1 MIICH
6 HLVVDEITKRHGPE
20 DKTQTTVRV
29 KTGEWRPHIQL
40 IHRFYAFYQFSALGS
55 ALLPNARLAD
65 LGYNT
70 IIAIQSSAFLMTLF
84 RKGLIRD
91 YTHGFWY
98 TLALIIS
105 FAYIRSAIP
114 GYLFWMK
121 ILMTFGLRV
130 KFGFDKY
137 LGWVI
142 FAIVSLPQVE
152 TFFFNLVTQN
162 NLLSPSNSV
171 VKDASALL
179 DKSTGTA
186 SMVGALLLTGLA
198 FGVYESRDK
207 KRPVDDFVYKPKAD
221 ELKLE

>member
-1 MIICH
+1 M
-6 HLVVDEITKRHGPE
+6 DEITKRHGPE

-70 IIAIQSSAFLMTLF
+70 YIAIQSSAFLMTLF

-98 TLALIIS
+98 TFALIIS
-105 FAYIRSAIP
+105 LAYIRSAIP

-121 ILMTFGLRV
+121 VLMTFGLRV

-152 TFFFNLVTQN
+152 TFFFNLVAQN
-162 NLLSPSNSV
+162 DLLSPSNSV
-171 VKDASALL
+171 VRDASALL

-186 SMVGALLLTGLA
+186 SMLGAFLLTVLA
-198 FGVYESRDK
+198 FGIYESRDK
-207 KRPVDDFVYKPKAD
+207 NRPVYDFVYKPKAD